1 MQKVLVAGEVV
12 AVMALCL
19 GLLYWHSRRPHEESF
34 DEWFASQDP
43 RRHQDDEGTAC
54 R

>member
-1 MQKVLVAGEVV
+1 MQKVLVAGQVV
-12 AVMALCL
+12 AVMTFCV
-19 GLLYWHSRRPHEESF
+19 GLLCWHSRRPHEESF

-43 RRHQDDEGTAC
+43 RRHSDDAVDAD